1 MASPAHIQINCNA
14 RLGRRRWAPEVNP
27 IAQMLGI
34 NPNASGAAF
43 DAFVNAPARL
53 GAGMPNLAEGA
64 DYILQRLTFDYW
76 LLITLYENHWIVRRI
91 VDTPAKDMIRA
102 WPKVNTDADPKDLDR
117 ISKLIRKTCTADR
130 ITQTIQWARLF
141 GGAGALIVIDGHE
154 NQLDEPLNLKDIEIG
169 AYKGLIPFERW
180 TGIHPSLEIC
190 TDITRPTD
198 FNLPEFYEVTA
209 RDKSFKVHA
218 SRILR
223 FTGPQVPTPEREAY
237 SMWGISVMAPVY
249 EELRKRDN
257 LSANLVSLT
266 FRAQILG
273 MVMPELAQML
283 SGASM
288 TGAAAQQFH
297 GRMEAFNQL
306 LSNQSLALLPK
317 DGSLQSTNWSASGFA
332 ELYAQ
337 FQMDIAGAAEIPVTR
352 LFGRTLSGLGQS
364 NDADERIYE
373 ERIAMEQ
380 EHGLRPQLD
389 KLYPIMWQSE
399 LGEVP
404 DDLELDFPS
413 VRVLTE
419 EEKGKLTVDT
429 VASVTSLL
437 NVGLFNKVQA
447 LKEIQQQSAITG
459 FGTAIHDE
467 DIAAAEKEDAAGF
480 GGMGEMAGGAESES
494 KPGEMKAGSGELGA
508 EPSGEELLSKL
519 AKASDSRPAPVI
531 VKGAKA
537 RVVRRYDFAG
547 LPIAV
552 EFPAAV
558 RRVIKN
564 RDGKVVYD
572 CVLPNDYG
580 YIESTFGLDGDEI
593 DVIVGPDEKSDAAYC
608 VDMIDLGPDV
618 AQRQNEQKILIG
630 FPDREFATEAFL
642 GMYPESFMGRMIEM
656 PVQALIEKLAFHK
669 ALTNNERALAL
680 DEFVESKHPRV
691 KGGENAGQFGK
702 GSGGSSKAEAHK
714 QALSAAPADPKQWPE
729 HIKAL
734 KLPPAWT
741 DVRINQNPDADLM
754 AVGKDAKGRSQY
766 VYSERFQNTQAEAK
780 FTRIKDLD
788 TQFAGMQKENTGRLR
803 SDDAKVRDNAGCTRL
818 IMAIGIRPGSE
829 TDTKAKVKAY
839 GATTLEGRHVVVE
852 DGQVYLRFTGKKG
865 VALNLPVNDPAVA
878 KDLQDRARQAGA
890 GGKLYPHASGGSLL
904 EYTHTLDGG
913 GFKTKDFRTLLGT
926 RTAMNQITKVPAPK
940 NEKEYKK
947 RVMEVAKTV
956 SARLGNTPVVAL
968 TSYISPSVFSGWRIS
983 ANV

>member
-1 MASPAHIQINCNA
+1 MASPAPIPINCNA

-91 VDTPAKDMIRA
+91 VDGAAEDMTRA

-117 ISKLIRKTCTADR
+117 INKLIRKTCTRGR
-130 ITQTIQWARLF
+130 ITQTIKWARLF

-180 TGIHPSLEIC
+180 TGVHPTLEIC

-223 FTGPQVPTPEREAY
+223 FTGPSVPTPEREAY
-237 SMWGISVMAPVY
+237 STWGISVMAPVY

-257 LSANLVSLT
+257 LSNNLISLS

-283 SGASM
+283 SGAS
-288 TGAAAQQFH
+288 TGQAAQQFH
-297 GRMEAFNQL
+297 GRMEAFNQI

-317 DGSLQSTNWSASGFA
+317 DGQLQSTNWSASGYA

-337 FQMDIAGAAEIPVTR
+337 FQMDIAGAAEMPVTR
-352 LFGRTLSGLGQS
+352 LFGRTISGLGQT
-364 NDADERIYE
+364 NGADERIYE

-389 KLYPIMWQSE
+389 KLYPILFMSE

-404 DDLELDFPS
+404 PDLELDFPS

-437 NVGLFNKVQA
+437 NAGLFNKVQA

-467 DIAAAEKEDAAGF
+467 DISAAEKEEAAGF
-480 GGMGEMAGGAESES
+480 GGLGEMAGGGEPES
-494 KPGEMKAGSGELGA
+494 KPGELKAGSGELGA

-519 AKASDSRPAPVI
+519 SKAADSRPAPVI

-552 EFPAAV
+552 EFPV
-558 RRVIKN
+558 GVQRVIKN
-564 RDGKVVYD
+564 RYGKIVYSAF
-572 CVLPNDYG
+572 VIHDYG
-580 YIESTFGLDGDEI
+580 FVEKTIGLDADEI
-593 DVIVGPDEKSDAAYC
+593 DVIVGPDEKADSAY
-608 VDMIDLGPDV
+608 VVFMIDLGMDV
-618 AQRQNEQKILIG
+618 SQRQDEQKLFIG
-630 FPDREFATEAFL
+630 FADADFAKDAFL
-642 GMYPESFMGRMIEM
+642 SLYPESYYGGMKAM
-656 PVQALIEKLAFHK
+656 PVNEVIEKIEFHR
-669 ALTNNERALAL
+669 ALTGNQRPLAL
-680 DEFVESKHPRV
+680 
-691 KGGENAGQFGK
+691 
-702 GSGGSSKAEAHK
+702 
-714 QALSAAPADPKQWPE
+714 
-729 HIKAL
+729 
-734 KLPPAWT
+734 
-741 DVRINQNPDADLM
+741 
-754 AVGKDAKGRSQY
+754 
-766 VYSERFQNTQAEAK
+766 
-780 FTRIKDLD
+780 
-788 TQFAGMQKENTGRLR
+788 
-803 SDDAKVRDNAGCTRL
+803 
-818 IMAIGIRPGSE
+818 
-829 TDTKAKVKAY
+829 
-839 GATTLEGRHVVVE
+839 
-852 DGQVYLRFTGKKG
+852 
-865 VALNLPVNDPAVA
+865 
-878 KDLQDRARQAGA
+878 
-890 GGKLYPHASGGSLL
+890 
-904 EYTHTLDGG
+904 
-913 GFKTKDFRTLLGT
+913 
-926 RTAMNQITKVPAPK
+926 
-940 NEKEYKK
+940 
-947 RVMEVAKTV
+947 
-956 SARLGNTPVVAL
+956 
-968 TSYISPSVFSGWRIS
+968 
-983 ANV
+983 

>member
-1 MASPAHIQINCNA
+1 
-14 RLGRRRWAPEVNP
+14 
-27 IAQMLGI
+27 
-34 NPNASGAAF
+34 
-43 DAFVNAPARL
+43 
-53 GAGMPNLAEGA
+53 
-64 DYILQRLTFDYW
+64 
-76 LLITLYENHWIVRRI
+76 
-91 VDTPAKDMIRA
+91 
-102 WPKVNTDADPKDLDR
+102 
-117 ISKLIRKTCTADR
+117 
-130 ITQTIQWARLF
+130 
-141 GGAGALIVIDGHE
+141 
-154 NQLDEPLNLKDIEIG
+154 
-169 AYKGLIPFERW
+169 
-180 TGIHPSLEIC
+180 
-190 TDITRPTD
+190 
-198 FNLPEFYEVTA
+198 
-209 RDKSFKVHA
+209 
-218 SRILR
+218 
-223 FTGPQVPTPEREAY
+223 
-237 SMWGISVMAPVY
+237 VMAPVY

-297 GRMEAFNQL
+297 ARMEGFNQM

-317 DGSLQSTNWSASGFA
+317 DGSLQSVQWSATGYA

-352 LFGRTLSGLGQS
+352 LFGRTISGLGQT

-389 KLYPIMWQSE
+389 KLYPVLFMSE

-437 NVGLFNKVQA
+437 NAGLFNKVQA

-467 DIAAAEKEDAAGF
+467 DISAAEKEESMGL
-480 GGMGEMAGGAESES
+480 GGLGEMAGGAESES
-494 KPGEMKAGSGELGA
+494 KPSELKAGSGDLGA

-519 AKASDSRPAPVI
+519 AKAADSRPAPVI

-537 RVVRRYDFAG
+537 RVVRRYEFAG

-552 EFPAAV
+552 EFPV
-558 RRVIKN
+558 GVQRVIKN
-564 RDGKVVYD
+564 RDGKIVYSAYM
-572 CVLPNDYG
+572 VHDYG
-580 YIESTFGLDGDEI
+580 YIENTFGLDGDEI
-593 DVIVGPDEKSDAAYC
+593 DVIVGPDEMADSAQ
-608 VDMIDLGPDV
+608 VFSMIDLGPDV
-618 AQRQNEQKILIG
+618 DQRQCEQKVCIG
-630 FPDREFATEAFL
+630 FPDAEFARDAFL
-642 GMYPESFMGRMIEM
+642 SMYPESFLGGMIEM

-669 ALTNNERALAL
+669 ALTNNDRALAL
-680 DEFVESKHPRV
+680 DAEFEESKHPRV

-702 GSGGSSKAEAHK
+702 GSGGSSKAA
-714 QALSAAPADPKQWPE
+714 ALSAAPADPKQWPE

-741 DVRINQNPDADLM
+741 DVRINQNPDADLL
-754 AVGKDAKGRSQY
+754 AVGKDAKGRSQP

-788 TQFAGMQKENTGRLR
+788 TQFAGMQEENNGRLR

-818 IMAIGIRPGSE
+818 IMAMGIRPGSE

-878 KDLQDRARQAGA
+878 KELQDRARQAGA

-947 RVMEVAKTV
+947 RVMEVAKVV
-956 SARLGNTPVVAL
+956 SSKLGNTPVVAL